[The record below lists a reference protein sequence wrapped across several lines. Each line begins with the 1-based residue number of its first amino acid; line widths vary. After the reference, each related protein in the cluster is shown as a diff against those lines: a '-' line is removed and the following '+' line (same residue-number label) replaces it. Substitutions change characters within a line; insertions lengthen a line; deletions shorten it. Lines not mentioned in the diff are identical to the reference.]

1 MDDFNLEDV
10 RIASPCKASWRKM
23 KGDDRVRNCAKCS
36 LNVYNI
42 SEMSREEAAEL
53 IANTEGRLCIR
64 LWRRR
69 DGTVITKDCPMAFKQ
84 IRYGIAAF
92 SSIFITAILAT
103 MQWTGWFT
111 RQEMELMEKKRDLQ
125 AGMRA
130 KGKVIRVAR
139 NLQAGH
145 RIRSQD
151 LQEVEV
157 EQSRIPVDAMWS
169 QDMAI
174 GMNLRK
180 DVAHDSILTNSDIAP
195 VPNVVFSGERLGV
208 DLDLTP
214 EDVAQVDE
222 IAIKKKTSVA
232 KLMREWIM
240 QRVKRYERN

>member
-1 MDDFNLEDV
+1 MVGAVL
-10 RIASPCKASWRKM
+10 
-23 KGDDRVRNCAKCS
+23 
-36 LNVYNI
+36 
-42 SEMSREEAAEL
+42 AA
-53 IANTEGRLCIR
+53 
-64 LWRRR
+64 
-69 DGTVITKDCPMAFKQ
+69 MH
-84 IRYGIAAF
+84 
-92 SSIFITAILAT
+92 
-103 MQWTGWFT
+103 WTNWFT
-111 RQEMELMEKKRDLQ
+111 RQELDLIEKKQDLQ

-180 DVAHDSILTNSDIAP
+180 SVDHDSILTNSDIAT